1 MKLLKQL
8 VRAGIPLSV
17 VDSSATQNT
26 ALHWAASFGASNE
39 VIQLFVEGGAD
50 VNAVNSDG
58 VTPLHE
64 AAYVKAMDVI
74 QMLQKNGS
82 KDDIVATRG

>member
-1 MKLLKQL
+1 MC
-8 VRAGIPLSV
+8 AGIPLSV

-39 VIQLFVEGGAD
+39 IIELLVEGGAD
-50 VNAVNSDG
+50 VNAANCDG

-64 AAYVKAMDVI
+64 AAYVKSMDVI
-74 QMLQKNGS
+74 ELLQKNGS
-82 KDDIVATRG
+82 KDDIVATKG